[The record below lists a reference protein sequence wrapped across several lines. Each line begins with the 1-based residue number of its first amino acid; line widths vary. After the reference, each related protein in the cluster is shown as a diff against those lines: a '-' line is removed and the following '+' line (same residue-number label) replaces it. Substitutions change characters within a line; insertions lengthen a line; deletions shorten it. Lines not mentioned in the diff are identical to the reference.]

1 MVPKKLVAKVAGII
15 ISYMFAE
22 QKHNEQDKPIQSCPN
37 RIVIGDLRHYHGIR
51 AACDKLVSPDASIC
65 SGML

>member
-1 MVPKKLVAKVAGII
+1 
-15 ISYMFAE
+15 MFAE